1 MLIMSQYT
9 NIIARADVKN
19 KILDIRDK
27 LSPSTVENFAAI
39 IGHGGSSGSY
49 NACFALYLC
58 DYSKG
63 KGNASKTVSFN
74 IDVVLAE
81 LLYEAAKQFAIGN
94 SVQRSG
100 ESDTMTVPADM
111 TEKANAALRTARTVL
126 KNGVVSE
133 DGETIT
139 VRYDGIVEIGK
150 RLKQLCDLFPQ
161 KAASANS
168 ASANNASAAPA
179 DVEFS
184 RYKLNI
190 YKESGGY
197 APVSRLLI
205 RRQPDRKM
213 PWYVS
218 IQNGTG
224 KVNKTQ
230 IGGFYYSGEDGEFKE
245 TDSAFINIDDTQM
258 FTLMSA
264 AMRTL
269 RIYEDT
275 FCATKY
281 KNGRNLWQESV
292 KAESDAAKGG
302 DAAC

>member
-1 MLIMSQYT
+1 MSQYT

-27 LSPSTVENFAAI
+27 LSPSTLENFAAI
-39 IGHGGSSGSY
+39 LGHGGGSGSY

-63 KGNASKTVSFN
+63 KGSASKTVSFN

-94 SVQRSG
+94 SVQHSDESG
-100 ESDTMTVPADM
+100 ALTVPAEM
-111 TEKANAALRTARTVL
+111 PEKANAALRTARTVL

-184 RYKLNI
+184 RDKLDI

-197 APVSRLLI
+197 APVSRLII

-230 IGGFYYSGEDGEFKE
+230 IGGFYFSEFKE

-302 DAAC
+302 DTAC